1 MDVTEIYYIKSSSIY
16 SLPEAS
22 FRRFIVI
29 PVLLAIG
36 QGTKAYAR
44 QVVKINNIEAVRGEA
59 QLGSVNCTG
68 WTGVIESNQ
77 SASVAV
83 EEKISHGGNTTGGI
97 TVLTGKA

>member
-1 MDVTEIYYIKSSSIY
+1 MDVTETYYIKSNSIY

-22 FRRFIVI
+22 YRRFIVI

-44 QVVKINNIEAVRGEA
+44 QVVKINDLEVVRAEA

-68 WTGVIESNQ
+68 WTGMIEPNHP
-77 SASVAV
+77 VRIAV